1 MTGMRSNTAAIHPRK
16 STEDDG
22 KSVAKLLIV
31 QSVNVDV
38 VDSTLISTNKA
49 LDRTSL
55 IGSAAVSV
63 KETVMQD
70 NSHAADQTIA
80 VTRSNGNK
88 LAIRCDF
95 LRLKDKRGSKA
106 PAVTS

>member
-1 MTGMRSNTAAIHPRK
+1 MSKSMETNTAAIYLRK
-16 STEDDG
+16 STEDGG
-22 KSVAKLLIV
+22 KSVANLLVV
-31 QSVNVDV
+31 QGVNVDV
-38 VDSTLISTNKA
+38 VDSTLISANKA

-80 VTRSNGNK
+80 VTRSNSNE
-88 LAIRCDF
+88 LAICRDF
-95 LRLKDKRGSKA
+95 LRLKDKR
-106 PAVTS
+106 